1 MKRHD
6 DAHPVLVESEAERRA
21 LAGGKNEEAVAGE
34 SDPFRHGEKEIGG
47 AIAASS
53 RGPAAPP
60 ERKRLSAPWIGGG
73 RRRLVQDEV
82 RTMGKLVETLGGG
95 VLDPIPSNRSGDEHG
110 RHGDHESR
118 TEE

>member
-6 DAHPVLVESEAERRA
+6 DAHSVLVESEAERRVFV
-21 LAGGKNEEAVAGE
+21 GRKHEEPFTGE
-34 SDPFRHGEKEIGG
+34 TGSLRHGEKEIGG

-53 RGPAAPP
+53 RGPATPP

-110 RHGDHESR
+110 RHGDRESR